1 MRSGRRNEDETEEC
15 AAVLRGT
22 RKGEGKVLRLGRY
35 CAFDDGMVFHRFGD
49 D

>member
-15 AAVLRGT
+15 AAVPRGT
-22 RKGEGKVLRLGRY
+22 RKGEDKVLRLGRY